1 MQFSDVVGHNELKKH
16 LIDEVRSNKISH
28 TQLFVGKPGY
38 GPLPIALAFIQFL
51 FCENKSV
58 SDSCGTC
65 PSCRK
70 INHLQHPDVHFS
82 FPTVQAETKISDGAI
97 GHWREQIE
105 ESPYFDLNTWV
116 KRIDPK
122 ERKPILGKDESQEII
137 RKLSLRSFEGGYK
150 VMLIWMIEEMNA
162 SCSNKLLKILEEPPD
177 KTLFILIAESLEQII
192 PTILSRS
199 QTVVVPRV
207 SVDDLSLYLR
217 SSYQLNNDNADAVAS
232 RSDGDV
238 LEAIEQATH
247 SAEGERFH
255 NQFVQLMRVCYRKNV
270 LDMLDW
276 SEDVGRESK
285 EHQKQF
291 LRYGLHMIRQSMLKN
306 YTDDQLT
313 RVSKEEDQ
321 FLDNFARFITGNNI
335 LDFSKLFNE
344 SVYHIE
350 RNANGKIL
358 FTNLCFQVM
367 RFIHAA

>member
-1 MQFSDVVGHNELKKH
+1 MQFAEVIGHSTLKKH
-16 LIDEVRSNKISH
+16 LIEEARSNKISH

-38 GPLPIALAFIQFL
+38 GPLPLALAFIQFI
-51 FCENKSV
+51 FCENRTDV
-58 SDSCGTC
+58 DSCGTC
-65 PSCRK
+65 HSCKK
-70 INHLQHPDVHFS
+70 ISQLQHPDVHFS
-82 FPTVQAETKISDGAI
+82 FPTVQSITNISNGALA
-97 GHWREQIE
+97 HWREQIDE
-105 ESPYFDLNTWV
+105 NPYFDLNTWV
-116 KRIDPK
+116 RRIDPK
-122 ERKPILGKDESQEII
+122 ERKPIIGKDESQEII

-150 VMLIWMIEEMNA
+150 VMLIWMIEEMNT

-177 KTLFILIAESLEQII
+177 KTIFILMAESVEQIL

-207 SVDDLSLYLR
+207 AADDINIFLKT
-217 SSYQLNNDNADAVAS
+217 SYKFNSENAISVAS
-232 RSDGDV
+232 RCEGDV

-270 LDMLDW
+270 LEMIAW
-276 SEDVGRESK
+276 SESVGQESK

-306 YTDDQLT
+306 YTENQLT
-313 RVSKEEDQ
+313 RVSAEEDL
-321 FLDNFARFITGNNI
+321 FLEKFARFITGNNVI
-335 LDFSKLFNE
+335 DFTKLFND

>member
-1 MQFSDVVGHNELKKH
+1 MQFSAVVGHKELKRH
-16 LIDEVRSNKISH
+16 LVDEVRSQKIGH

-38 GPLPIALAFIQFL
+38 GPLPLALAFIQFL
-51 FCENKSV
+51 FCENKDEN
-58 SDSCGTC
+58 DSCGTC

-70 INHLQHPDVHFS
+70 VSLLQHPDVHFS
-82 FPTVQAETKISDGAI
+82 YPTVQSITNIADGAI

-105 ESPYFDLNTWV
+105 ENAYFDLNTWV
-116 KRIDPK
+116 RKIDPK

-137 RKLSLRSFEGGYK
+137 KKLSLRSFEGGYK

-177 KTLFILIAESLEQII
+177 KTIFILIAESIEQII

-199 QTVVVPRV
+199 QTVVVPRI
-207 SVDDLSLYLR
+207 SVDDISIFLR
-217 SSYQLNNDNADAVAS
+217 MNYQLNNDNAVAVAS
-232 RSDGDV
+232 RSDGDI
-238 LEAIEQATH
+238 LDAIEQATH

-255 NQFVQLMRVCYRKNV
+255 KQFVQLMRVCYRKNV
-270 LDMLDW
+270 LDMLTW
-276 SEDVGRESK
+276 SEDVGAESK

-306 YTDDQLT
+306 YTEDQLT

-321 FLDNFARFITGNNI
+321 FLDNFARFITGNNV
-335 LDFSKLFNE
+335 LDFTKLFSD